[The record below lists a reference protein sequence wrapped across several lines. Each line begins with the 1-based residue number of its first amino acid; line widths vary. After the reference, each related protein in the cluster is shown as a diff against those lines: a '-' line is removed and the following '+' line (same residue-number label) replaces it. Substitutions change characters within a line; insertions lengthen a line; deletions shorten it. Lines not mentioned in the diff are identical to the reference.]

1 MFGFVIG
8 TLSLIGLIK
17 LSRWQRWG
25 GGYGYGGGGYG
36 GRGGGPRNWMLR
48 RLFQRLDTT
57 PGQEKVIAQAFDTL
71 REKAQAFRE
80 GAFASKADVAK
91 AVSGEHFDA
100 ETVRDAFAK
109 HEVQFDSLKNE
120 LIAQMQKIH
129 EALNPEQRK
138 QIGQLIEYGPR
149 AFAGGHGG
157 GCGHGRFG
165 GHGHWRHAGG
175 RGGDSMNI

>member
-25 GGYGYGGGGYG
+25 GGYGYGGGYG
-36 GRGGGPRNWMLR
+36 GRMGGGPRQWMLR

-57 PGQEKVIAQAFDTL
+57 PGQEKVIAEAFDTL

-80 GAFASKADVAK
+80 GVFASRADVAK
-91 AVSGEHFDA
+91 AVTGEHFDT

-109 HEVQFDSLKNE
+109 HEVAFDGLRQA
-120 LIAQMQKIH
+120 LIEQMQKVH

-138 QIGQLIEYGPR
+138 QVAELIANGPR
-149 AFAGGHGG
+149 AFHGGYGG
-157 GCGHGRFG
+157 GCHGRRFG
-165 GHGHWRHAGG
+165 HHGGWRHS
-175 RGGDSMNI
+175 GGDAVHL

>member
-8 TLSLIGLIK
+8 ALSLVGLIK
-17 LSRWQRWG
+17 LSRWQRWHG
-25 GGYGYGGGGYG
+25 GGYGGYGYGGRMGS
-36 GRGGGPRNWMLR
+36 GPRNWMLR

-57 PGQEKVIAQAFDTL
+57 PGQEKVIAEAFDTL
-71 REKAQAFRE
+71 REKGQAFRE
-80 GAFASKADVAK
+80 GVFASRADVAK

-109 HEVQFDSLKNE
+109 HEVAFDGLRQA
-120 LIAQMQKIH
+120 LIEQMQKVH

-138 QIGQLIEYGPR
+138 QVAQLLEFGPR

-157 GCGHGRFG
+157 GCGRGRFG
-165 GHGHWRHAGG
+165 GHGHWRNAGG
-175 RGGDSMNI
+175 PGGDAMHI

>member
-25 GGYGYGGGGYG
+25 GGYGYGGGYG
-36 GRGGGPRNWMLR
+36 GRMGGGPRQWMLR

-57 PGQEKVIAQAFDTL
+57 PGQEKVIAEAFDTL

-80 GAFASKADVAK
+80 GVFASRADVAK
-91 AVSGEHFDA
+91 AVTGEHFDT

-109 HEVQFDSLKNE
+109 HEVQFDGLKNA
-120 LIAQMQKIH
+120 LIEQMQKVH

-138 QIGQLIEYGPR
+138 QIGQLLEYGPR
-149 AFAGGHGG
+149 AFAGGGH
-157 GCGHGRFG
+157 GCGRGRFG
-165 GHGHWRHAGG
+165 GHGPWRHAGG
-175 RGGDSMNI
+175 PGGDAMHI